1 MNQLWSNL
9 TSNFQNFHPPAQL
22 TNNTVYL
29 FGDLFQILEVDERR
43 GVIILKMFI
52 YHFYH
57 SEFAKWD
64 PNMYNGTK
72 LIMAQKGTFW
82 DPPIVLRDSID
93 VIYETYNDQGVLHE
107 GYIYSLY
114 QFLTVKLSCSF
125 DVSRFPFDRQYCPI
139 VFNRLAG
146 YNHDVDFYGDEM
158 QLKLYMDNDE
168 WDIVHPITTSRLD
181 QVLSE
186 DGNNRKINH
195 ELIIHL
201 SIERKYLFYLLF
213 LVFPNMILYLMSG
226 LTFLLPAESGEKVSC
241 AVTLFL
247 AQVVSFG
254 TLANI
259 FPASSRNLPVLAYFV
274 VIVTFHMGIS
284 CLLAIFSSGGSGC
297 WCSLA
302 DMAVEASS

>member
-29 FGDLFQILEVDERR
+29 SGDLFQILEVDERR
-43 GVIILKMFI
+43 GTIILKMFI

-64 PNMYNGTK
+64 PNMYNGSD
-72 LIMAQKGTFW
+72 LIMVQKGTFW

-93 VIYETYNDQGVLHE
+93 VVYEAYNDQGVLHD
-107 GYIYSLY
+107 GTIFSLY
-114 QFLTVKLSCSF
+114 QFITVKLSCGF
-125 DVSRFPFDRQYCPI
+125 DVSKFPFDTQYCPI
-139 VFNRLAG
+139 VFSRLNG

-158 QLKLYMDNDE
+158 MKLRLYVENDE

-181 QVLSE
+181 QVLVE
-186 DGNNRKINH
+186 DGDDRKTNH

-201 SIERKYLFYLLF
+201 SIKRKYLFYLLF

-226 LTFLLPAESGEKVSC
+226 LTFLLPAESGEKVS
-241 AVTLFL
+241 
-247 AQVVSFG
+247 
-254 TLANI
+254 I
-259 FPASSRNLPVLAYFV
+259 
-274 VIVTFHMGIS
+274 VI
-284 CLLAIFSSGGSGC
+284 
-297 WCSLA
+297 
-302 DMAVEASS
+302 